1 MSIDEDYYKPIKAN
15 DVFNSNHI
23 EYESKVDKSK
33 TLSFK
38 KYLYMIK
45 TCLGDIIDNYKN

>member
-1 MSIDEDYYKPIKAN
+1 MSTDEDYYKPIKAN
-15 DVFNSNHI
+15 NAFNSNYI
-23 EYESKVDKSK
+23 EYENKGNKNK

-45 TCLGDIIDNYKN
+45 TYLRDMINNYKN